1 MTMKR
6 LLIITVFFSLFTG
19 LLAQESGLVLLNY
32 NTLERKWEK
41 SNEDIEHEK
50 KGINPKTWMDR
61 GELLQDIYNIDLEY
75 LSEGTA
81 KTELQLYYKDPLS
94 VSTVQDADQP
104 TEILEYERIKYFMVN
119 DALSRWEKTK
129 MVTDNPLDKAYEA
142 FKKTLELDEKGKYTE
157 DVKEELTQLKTM
169 YKQSGINSYY
179 SNNYKE
185 ALHDFEMVLKINE
198 MDMFEGEIDTIM
210 VQYSGIIAREIE
222 DYEKAAEYYTKLTE
236 INFGGPS
243 TFLNVKNDYLA
254 MEDSARAIEIMEK
267 AFDKY
272 PDTLNVVAN
281 LVDLYIRTN
290 NIQKGLGKVNQAID
304 NNPDKGELYYWK
316 GRLLLNTEDEDRI
329 DQALEVY
336 EKAIEKNP
344 TLYYVYYDIGFIYF
358 LQGQDIFNQA
368 GQERDAERRKQ
379 INEIATEKYEEAIP
393 MMKKSLE
400 LNESNTDIKKET
412 LDILKRIYYKLGM
425 DDAYNEVTNELNNL

>member
-1 MTMKR
+1 MKR

-19 LLAQESGLVLLNY
+19 LSAQDAGLVLLNY

-50 KGINPKTWMDR
+50 KGVNPKTWMNR

-75 LSEGTA
+75 LSEGTS
-81 KTELQLYYKDPLS
+81 KSELQLYYKDPLS
-94 VSTVQDADQP
+94 VSTVQDAEQP
-104 TEILEYERIKYFMVN
+104 TEILEYERIKYIMVN
-119 DALSRWEKTK
+119 DALSRWERTK
-129 MVTDNPLDKAYEA
+129 MVTENPLDKAYEA
-142 FKKTLELDEKGKYTE
+142 FRKTLELDEKGKYTD

-169 YKQSGINSYY
+169 FKQNGINAYY
-179 SNNYKE
+179 SNNFEE
-185 ALHDFEMVLKINE
+185 ALHDFDMVLKINE
-198 MDMFEGEIDTIM
+198 MDMFEGKIDTIM
-210 VQYSGIIAREIE
+210 IQYSGIIAREVG
-222 DYEKAAEYYTKLTE
+222 DYEKAADYYTKLAE
-236 INFGGPS
+236 IDFGGPG
-243 TFLNVKNDYLA
+243 TYLNVKNDYLA
-254 MEDSARAIEIMEK
+254 MEDSLRAIEIMEK

-272 PDTLNVVAN
+272 PDTLNVFAN
-281 LVDLYIRTN
+281 LIDLYIRTD
-290 NIQKGLGKVNQAID
+290 NIQKGLTKVNQAIE
-304 NNPDKGELYYWK
+304 NNPDKGEIYYWK

-336 EKAIEKNP
+336 EKAIERNP
-344 TLYYVYYDIGFIYF
+344 ALYYVYYDIGFIYF

-393 MMKKSLE
+393 MMKKCLD
-400 LNESNTDIKKET
+400 LNESNTDIKRET

-425 DDAYNEVTNELNNL
+425 DDAYNEVTNQLNNL

>member
-1 MTMKR
+1 MKR